1 MAGRGFQCQA
11 GHSLTPFAAT
21 FTRQPASVANKRLT
35 GKVSPLNAT
44 LTKNRGEGPR
54 LWLTSH
60 PQHPSSRIT
69 EYKSVPLLAG
79 ACRSFNA
86 VLKRRSRPGRDAQT
100 FSGRS
105 RLCRSPF
112 PFVPS
117 LPHYFI
123 ASPWYHK
130 RTVAFP
136 LHCSSRPLKKTP
148 PSLTMESPVL
158 TGASEKSPYLRA
170 RSMVAIET

>member
-1 MAGRGFQCQA
+1 MAGEGPPISSR
-11 GHSLTPFAAT
+11 PFSNSFRCNTYAPPL
-21 FTRQPASVANKRLT
+21 QIVANKGLMLP
-35 GKVSPLNAT
+35 VNPLDAIFA
-44 LTKNRGEGPR
+44 KNWGEGSR

-60 PQHPSSRIT
+60 PQHPPSRIT

-79 ACRSFNA
+79 ACDPARASLQTFLSRA
-86 VLKRRSRPGRDAQT
+86 TEHGSRPT
-100 FSGRS
+100 CSGASLIGPTSLRHS
-105 RLCRSPF
+105 
-112 PFVPS
+112 FV
-117 LPHYFI
+117 
-123 ASPWYHK
+123 ASPSCYK

-136 LHCSSRPLKKTP
+136 LHGTSRPLKKTP

>member
-1 MAGRGFQCQA
+1 MQHLQ
-11 GHSLTPFAAT
+11 
-21 FTRQPASVANKRLT
+21 KIW
-35 GKVSPLNAT
+35 
-44 LTKNRGEGPR
+44 GEGSR

-60 PQHPSSRIT
+60 PQDPSSQIT
-69 EYKSVPLLAG
+69 EHKSVPLLAG

-105 RLCRSPF
+105 RLCCSPF

-117 LPHYFI
+117 LRHYFI
-123 ASPWYHK
+123 ASLSYHK
-130 RTVAFP
+130 KTVAFP
-136 LHCSSRPLKKTP
+136 PHGTSRPLKKTP